1 MIEEPN
7 LFVMALLFLLLLIY
21 KSCFEDVFE
30 RQLKRVSYFAKGV
43 QSPQENRIS

>member
-1 MIEEPN
+1 MIEEPK

-30 RQLKRVSYFAKGV
+30 RQLKRVSIFCKRGSVATRE
-43 QSPQENRIS
+43 QN